1 MNEIIQNLEA
11 NATNG
16 YEQFCYIDEKMLEA
30 MKELSKRENEEKINL
45 EHNWNELKKWLEE
58 QKENFQF
65 AGDFGEFN
73 TNIEDLEIVLDKIKE
88 LEEGGNNE

>member
-1 MNEIIQNLEA
+1 MNISVKKCVICN
-11 NATNG
+11 NKNSG
-16 YEQFCYIDEKMLEA
+16 SFFV
-30 MKELSKRENEEKINL
+30 INDKKYHSYCVEHL

-73 TNIEDLEIVLDKIKE
+73 TNIEDLEIVLNKIKE
-88 LEEGGNNE
+88 LEEGGNND